1 MERSFW
7 SAVAGSEDLVD
18 TLLVAAGGVSIFP
31 LN

>member
-1 MERSFW
+1 MER

-18 TLLVAAGGVSIFP
+18 ILLVAAGGVSIFP